1 MLLSFHFVLLL
12 KIIEINLNRV
22 DEKVTNLF
30 KENPMLKVESFEIAG
45 TNKGFEFLHGHTN
58 ARLLHL
64 ATDHSLLDNC
74 CNFLSSLCKHLI
86 HILRHWV
93 SLPKILRG

>member
-22 DEKVTNLF
+22 DEKMTNLV
-30 KENPMLKVESFEIAG
+30 KENPMLNVVSFEIAR
-45 TNKGFEFLHGHTN
+45 TNKRFEFLHGDAY